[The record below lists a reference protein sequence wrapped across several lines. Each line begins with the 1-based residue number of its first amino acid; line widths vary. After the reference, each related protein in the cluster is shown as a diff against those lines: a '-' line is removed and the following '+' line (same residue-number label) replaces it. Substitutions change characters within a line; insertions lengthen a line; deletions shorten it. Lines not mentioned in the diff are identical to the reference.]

1 MWQSVKSQARFQLRF
16 CAFVVSTYRLKFI
29 SRHPKLRSKCYNH
42 IHDMIWY
49 QIILHLNLQSQHWCK
64 KGAFSIKANRN
75 MIEAKLQQGAWGKSV
90 VIIIYWYWGCPQYLK
105 DPQLGTG
112 WSKATVTSNLS
123 LTYLKITKRSITQRF
138 LESLYGRKSADRT
151 KHENNVIFLVF
162 SSMSLS
168 NL

>member
-16 CAFVVSTYRLKFI
+16 CAFVVRTYRLKFI

-75 MIEAKLQQGAWGKSV
+75 MIEAKLQQGAWGKSG
-90 VIIIYWYWGCPQYLK
+90 VIVIHWDWGCPEYLK
-105 DPQLGTG
+105 DPQLGTNNIDPIPNHTFWINQRKG
-112 WSKATVTSNLS
+112 CQKMQKYGLLPSPLDKLARLTV
-123 LTYLKITKRSITQRF
+123 IWICEF
-138 LESLYGRKSADRT
+138 E
-151 KHENNVIFLVF
+151 
-162 SSMSLS
+162 
-168 NL
+168 